1 MMRIVKNN
9 MQSCVELRR
18 KGLAMNCAQ
27 ASRLMHEYFDGDL
40 AHEDA
45 VKLKAH
51 LGGCP
56 ECRER
61 FVEYERIE
69 GCLRMALAAPAGRN
83 EGGRADLTDR
93 ILKRLPGR
101 RSRRLARWLRH
112 YPGVT
117 VAAMLAV
124 VLFASFIVSWEQDK
138 ELVVRGN
145 DLSEI
150 VIEGN
155 RVVVPEGAK
164 VDGDLVIENGEAVIN
179 GEIRGNLTVIDGT
192 VNMASTAKVIGEAR
206 EINQALDWIWYKL
219 KSTVIELAS

>member
-1 MMRIVKNN
+1 
-9 MQSCVELRR
+9 MQTCVELRR

-45 VKLKAH
+45 SKLKAH

-61 FVEYERIE
+61 FNDYERTE
-69 GCLRMALAAPAGRN
+69 GFLHMALAAPVGRN
-83 EGGRADLTDR
+83 EADRAALTDR
-93 ILKRLPGR
+93 ILKSIPGR
-101 RSRRLARWLRH
+101 RSRRLARWLRQ

-117 VAAMLAV
+117 VAAMLGL
-124 VLFASFIVSWEQDK
+124 VLLASFIASWEQDQ
-138 ELVVRGN
+138 EMVVRGS
-145 DLSEI
+145 DLSQI

-155 RVVVPEGAK
+155 KVVVPEGAR
-164 VDGDLVIENGEAVIN
+164 VDGDLIIENGEAVVV
-179 GEIRGNLTVIDGT
+179 GEIRGNLTVIDGS

-219 KSTVIELAS
+219 RSTVIDLAS

>member
-1 MMRIVKNN
+1 
-9 MQSCVELRR
+9 
-18 KGLAMNCAQ
+18 MNCAQ

-45 VKLKAH
+45 SKLKAH
-51 LGGCP
+51 LDGCP

-61 FVEYERIE
+61 FIGYERTE
-69 GCLRMALAAPAGRN
+69 GLLHMAIAAPVGRS
-83 EGGRADLTDR
+83 EADRAALEDR

-101 RSRRLARWLRH
+101 RSRRFSRWLRQ

-117 VAAMLAV
+117 VAAMLGI
-124 VLFASFIVSWEQDK
+124 VLLASFIASWEQDK
-138 ELVVRGN
+138 ELVVRGS

-164 VDGDLVIENGEAVIN
+164 VDGDLVIENGEAVVN

-219 KSTVIELAS
+219 RSTVIDLAS

>member
-1 MMRIVKNN
+1 
-9 MQSCVELRR
+9 
-18 KGLAMNCAQ
+18 MNCAQ

-45 VKLKAH
+45 AKLKAH
-51 LGGCP
+51 LDGCP

-61 FVEYERIE
+61 FSGYERTE
-69 GCLRMALAAPAGRN
+69 AFLNMALAAPVGRN
-83 EGGRADLTDR
+83 AADGAALADR
-93 ILKRLPGR
+93 IMGSIPGR
-101 RSRRLARWLRH
+101 RRKRISRWFRQ

-117 VAAMLAV
+117 VAAMLGI
-124 VLFASFIVSWEQDK
+124 VLLASFIISWEQDNK
-138 ELVVRGN
+138 LVVRGD
-145 DLSEI
+145 DLSQI

-155 RVVVPEGAK
+155 RVVVPEGAR
-164 VDGDLVIENGEAVIN
+164 VDGDLIVENGEAVIG

-219 KSTVIELAS
+219 KSTVIDLAS